1 MILIIWRTKRS
12 IKQSKLKF
20 WAKTRQRKEVSRDQM
35 KSLRVRTKV
44 GFEFL
49 YAELTSTLVPSGCGE
64 ARN

>member
-1 MILIIWRTKRS
+1 
-12 IKQSKLKF
+12 
-20 WAKTRQRKEVSRDQM
+20 M

-49 YAELTSTLVPSGCGE
+49 YAKLTLTLIPSGCGE